1 MPYTEPRTWATGDIV
16 TSPKLNTDVRDNQNV
31 GSVHAH
37 SGAAGDGAGMS
48 LGIVL
53 TDVFARHDTDAV

>member
-16 TSPKLNTDVRDNQNV
+16 TGPALNTDVRDNQNV
-31 GSVHAH
+31 GSVHEH
-37 SGAAGDGAGMS
+37 SGDAGDGAGMS
-48 LGIVL
+48 IGIVL